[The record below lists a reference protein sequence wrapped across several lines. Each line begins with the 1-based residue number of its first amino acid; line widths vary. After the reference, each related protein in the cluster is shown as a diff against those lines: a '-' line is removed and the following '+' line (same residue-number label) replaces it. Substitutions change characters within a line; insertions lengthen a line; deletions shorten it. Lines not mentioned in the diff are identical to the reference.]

1 MAYTRARPLFVLTLL
16 QLCRAEI
23 SDSLSESWYSANVIN
38 DGFQPKPISEIFSTD
53 SPFPTNPI
61 KPISEIF
68 STESPFSTA
77 NPIIVLPTSTPYPP
91 VEGSTV
97 PPSRISTTSTS
108 VDYTQSSTPQ
118 PPTFQTD
125 PPSSYQSTVPPS
137 SFPSTFP
144 TYQSSPST
152 FQTSP
157 VTFSTT
163 STTPST
169 ISDFSSTPAPPIA
182 SQPYSIEPEIQ
193 RTTVTVQPPPFRGP
207 LTQSQQVRLELV
219 PQNLLN
225 PALNGLGIQVPVPQQ
240 GTETSTGGPLSNYFL
255 IYQQAPQSFQGLPGS
270 TQGQAQ
276 ITTRAQDTTTR
287 TPSTVI
293 ISPAQTQTTRNTP
306 STATTTVPTTV
317 RISST
322 PIPRITQSPR
332 PANCQNP
339 LNTPNLQGIQFPLR
353 IRVMAPSGSIT
364 NLNFNPTTRTTTTRR
379 PTTTRTRRVKPRK
392 NTYDACIDGCKRGR
406 DPICAAPLSSTF
418 LNPDTLK
425 GFPSICHMACHNS
438 YRKDSY
444 EKVLDGR
451 CGRLRT
457 RIKTVDSNKLKRDE
471 LNKAQYFVDN
481 GGTIVEFSGLTN

>member
-1 MAYTRARPLFVLTLL
+1 MAYIRARPLFVLTLL

-53 SPFPTNPI
+53 TPFPTNPV
-61 KPISEIF
+61 KPISDIF
-68 STESPFSTA
+68 SSESPFSTA

-91 VEGSTV
+91 VEASTL
-97 PPSRISTTSTS
+97 PPTRKISTTSTS
-108 VDYTQSSTPQ
+108 ADYTQTSTLA
-118 PPTFQTD
+118 PTFQTE
-125 PPSSYQSTVPPS
+125 PPS
-137 SFPSTFP
+137 SFPTTLPPSSLASTFS
-144 TYQSSPST
+144 TYQSTPST

-163 STTPST
+163 PSTTL
-169 ISDFSSTPAPPIA
+169 SSSPPPPIA

-193 RTTVTVQPPPFRGP
+193 QTTLSVPQPPRGAP
-207 LTQSQQVRLELV
+207 QTQSQQIRLELV
-219 PQNLLN
+219 PQQFIPDFNR
-225 PALNGLGIQVPVPQQ
+225 PIGIQASIPQQ
-240 GTETSTGGPLSNYFL
+240 NSETSTGGPLSNYFL
-255 IYQQAPQSFQGLPGS
+255 IYQQAPQNIQGLPGPV
-270 TQGQAQ
+270 QGEAQ
-276 ITTRAQDTTTR
+276 LTTRVQDTTTR

-293 ISPAQTQTTRNTP
+293 ISPAATQTTRAAP
-306 STATTTVPTTV
+306 STSTTPVPSTV
-317 RISST
+317 RIVST
-322 PIPRITQSPR
+322 QTPRTTQTVR
-332 PANCQNP
+332 NTNCQNAP
-339 LNTPNLQGIQFPLR
+339 NTPILSGPPYPLR

-364 NLNFNPTTRTTTTRR
+364 NVHLNPASRTTTTRR
-379 PTTTRTRRVKPRK
+379 PTTTRTRKIKPRK

-481 GGTIVEFSGLTN
+481 GGTIVELSALPN